1 MVKQVGLFS
10 AQPLTKCR
18 SLCKSM
24 AEVSKLQVKSGKLPV
39 FVNRVSLETAKLIH
53 FKVTSMELQLQ
64 GQSEIVETETM
75 ATKP

>member
-1 MVKQVGLFS
+1 
-10 AQPLTKCR
+10 
-18 SLCKSM
+18 M

-53 FKVTSMELQLQ
+53 FKVMSMELQLQ